1 MDWINLAYLVAAL
14 GFAFSLKW
22 MTSPQT
28 ARRGV
33 LAGEIGFGI
42 AIVATLFWPDM
53 TTEGY
58 VLIAVAALIGA
69 AIGVPL
75 GLMVPMTAMP
85 QRIALSHAFG
95 GLAAALVGTAHYYLV
110 RNETSTSSTTAVLG
124 VEIGLGFLV
133 FTGQPD
139 GRGQAAGV
147 AAPAADR
154 LPGPERGELRRARG
168 GPRPGDRARYR
179 PDARPGSSRS
189 SPCCRWPSACS

>member
-33 LAGEIGFGI
+33 LAGEVGFGI

-53 TTEGY
+53 TTQGY

-75 GLMVPMTAMP
+75 GLLVPMTAMP

-110 RNETSTSSTTAVLG
+110 RDDLNEFTTAVLG

-133 FTGQPD
+133 FTGSLMAA
-139 GRGQAAGV
+139 GQAAGV
-147 AAPAADR
+147 AAAAAHR
-154 LPGPERGELRRARG
+154 LQGPERGELRRARR
-168 GPRPGDRARYR
+168 GPRAGGRAGDRPG
-179 PDARPGSSRS
+179 PDLDRPGHRRAR
-189 SPCCRWPSACS
+189 RWPSASS